1 MKLLVA
7 LALLCVSAQE
17 KGIFDDIGD
26 GIKEF
31 LEDVGD
37 GLSGSSPVYCPKSEN
52 CPSMWKEEGEFC
64 CKCKYYGPHYPH
76 WPGQD
81 DCYKWA
87 VAIMTV
93 PEQPPPS
100 ATSEMDSP

>member
-1 MKLLVA
+1 M
-7 LALLCVSAQE
+7 
-17 KGIFDDIGD
+17 
-26 GIKEF
+26 EF
-31 LEDVGD
+31 F
-37 GLSGSSPVYCPKSEN
+37 

>member
-37 GLSGSSPVYCPKSEN
+37 GLSGSSPVYCPKSEI

-81 DCYKWA
+81 DCYKWT
-87 VAIMTV
+87 VAIMSA